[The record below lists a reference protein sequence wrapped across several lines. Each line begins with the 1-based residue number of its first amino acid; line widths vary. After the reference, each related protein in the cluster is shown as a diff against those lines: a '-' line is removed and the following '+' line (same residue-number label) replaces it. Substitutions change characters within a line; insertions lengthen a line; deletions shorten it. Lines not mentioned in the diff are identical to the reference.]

1 MTPPETSAAG
11 SAGSAA
17 APARRG
23 LIFVGGGE
31 DPQLRHLAEA
41 AHALGHEVLPFVTL
55 DEGPRGLVWA
65 IDSEGA
71 AQMLDESGAPVTG
84 HAAFL
89 RQDVFKFLRTSNE
102 VDNVDARA
110 WRVLMEAWLQA
121 NPQIRRFNQ
130 RFFLKDSA
138 NKPYALLQA
147 QRAGL
152 PVPRTRLTALASDLR
167 AWVRKEEVVYKP
179 MDGGDHCRVLTEENL
194 EIYGE
199 GVLPRPYIFQ
209 ERLVAPEIR
218 IFRVGPKFFAFQVD
232 SPSLD
237 YRENQDARLTPI
249 EPPAELLPG
258 LTQVS
263 DELGLN
269 FCAAD
274 FKTRASD
281 GRLCFMEINS
291 NPMFAGFDQA
301 CGGALCAGMVA
312 VLMGEEAF

>member
-1 MTPPETSAAG
+1 MSDTSSGAEG
-11 SAGSAA
+11 SS
-17 APARRG
+17 RV
-23 LIFVGGGE
+23 LMFVGGGE
-31 DPQLRHLAEA
+31 DPQLRRLAEA
-41 AHALGHEVLPFVTL
+41 AHARGIGIAPMITL
-55 DEGPRGLVWA
+55 DEGPRGVLWRLGPQ
-65 IDSEGA
+65 GA
-71 AQMLDESGAPVTG
+71 EAMTDERGEPLKA

-89 RQDVFKFLRTSNE
+89 RQDVFRYLRTSNDM
-102 VDNVDARA
+102 DNVDARA
-110 WRVLMEAWLQA
+110 WRVLMEAWLAA
-121 NPQIRRFNQ
+121 NPQVRRFNQ

-138 NKPYALLQA
+138 NKPFALIQA

-152 PVPRTRLTALASDLR
+152 QTPRTLLTALASELR
-167 AWVRKEEVVYKP
+167 AWARKEEVVYKP
-179 MDGGDHCRVLTEENL
+179 IDGGDHCRVLTVENL
-194 EIYGE
+194 EMYGD

-218 IFRVGPKFFAFQVD
+218 IFRVGPKFFAFRVE

-237 YRENQDARLTPI
+237 YRENQDAQLTPV

-281 GRLCFMEINS
+281 GALCFMEINS
-291 NPMFAGFDQA
+291 NPMFAGFDMA
-301 CGGALCAGMVA
+301 CGGALCAGMLD
-312 VLMGEEAF
+312 VLMGDEPI